1 MSTDSHSTPQNAK
14 RAFDPELLHILVCPL
29 TRSPLKMECDEL
41 VATIGGLR
49 YPIRDGVPI
58 LLIEQA
64 KLPDGVASIEEFR
77 KKFAQQISQLSV
89 DNNGGSSHATSVNI
103 GDLPH

>member
-1 MSTDSHSTPQNAK
+1 MFRPNDFDMTLSMETPLSNDSHSTPQMAQ

-29 TRSPLKMECDEL
+29 TRSPLKIEGDEL

-49 YPIRDGVPI
+49 YPIRDGIPI

-64 KLPDGVASIEEFR
+64 KLPDGVATIEEFR
-77 KKFAQQISQLSV
+77 KKFAQQIPQ
-89 DNNGGSSHATSVNI
+89 
-103 GDLPH
+103 